1 MESSNQSSDV
11 TRRGLVGALLTGG
24 LTAVASVLPNT
35 AFAQPTAKCVRVGQK
50 IIFNGYAY
58 SCIRKSGRLT
68 WKRGKKIRR
77 AVASP
82 VATATSSPITSPS
95 STPTPTPTPTPA
107 ATSTPSQSPSSAP
120 SPTPSFTSTP
130 TPTPTS
136 TPSPTATPTP
146 SATVKRSGFF
156 IAKSNQ
162 IAVGESKIFT
172 GINLAGRSVKLSLF
186 RSTSGVSAVDI
197 YCTHAGCAVTPNGP
211 ELVCECHFS
220 YFDAAT
226 GARKSGPAPTGLPTF
241 TTSEID
247 GEIYVLT
254 S

>member
-82 VATATSSPITSPS
+82 VATATSSPIATPT
-95 STPTPTPTPTPA
+95 STPTPTPS

-120 SPTPSFTSTP
+120 SPTPSLTSTP
-130 TPTPTS
+130 
-136 TPSPTATPTP
+136 TPTP

-186 RSTSGVSAVDI
+186 RSASGVSAVDI

>member
-58 SCIRKSGRLT
+58 SCIRKSGRLM

-82 VATATSSPITSPS
+82 VATATSSPIA
-95 STPTPTPTPTPA
+95 TPTSTPTPA

-120 SPTPSFTSTP
+120 SPTPSLTSTP
-130 TPTPTS
+130 TPIP
-136 TPSPTATPTP
+136 TPTP

-186 RSTSGVSAVDI
+186 RSASGVSAVDI

>member
-35 AFAQPTAKCVRVGQK
+35 AFAQPAAKCVRVGQK

-58 SCIRKSGRLT
+58 SCIRKSGRLM

-82 VATATSSPITSPS
+82 VATATSSPIATPT
-95 STPTPTPTPTPA
+95 STPTPT

-120 SPTPSFTSTP
+120 SPTPSLTSTP
-130 TPTPTS
+130 
-136 TPSPTATPTP
+136 TPTP

-186 RSTSGVSAVDI
+186 RSASGVSAVDI

>member
-77 AVASP
+77 VVASP
-82 VATATSSPITSPS
+82 VATATSSPIASPT
-95 STPTPTPTPTPA
+95 STPTPT
-107 ATSTPSQSPSSAP
+107 ATSTPSL
-120 SPTPSFTSTP
+120 TSTP

-136 TPSPTATPTP
+136 TPSPTPTPTP

-186 RSTSGVSAVDI
+186 RSASGVSAVDI